1 MRRARYGRHVLESV
15 ALFNS
20 LTDRERSVL
29 EARCRSLRVPNGAYL
44 YHEGQPGDALYVL
57 RRGRIG
63 IWGGGERGEPVLL
76 NVMGAGQMFGELA
89 LLSGQHLRTASVQ
102 ALSRVEA
109 IQILRTDIDAL
120 RATHPGINN
129 VFIQVL
135 LGHVQ
140 RLSTQVAEMAELDAP
155 TRIYRQIIRLGTI
168 FDAGRNGGELPINQH
183 QLASL
188 TGVGLRITNKVL
200 AEARA
205 DGLLLTERGRLVIS
219 DWATVRR
226 RAGWRFRA
234 V

>member
-1 MRRARYGRHVLESV
+1 MLETV
-15 ALFNS
+15 ALFDS
-20 LTDRERSVL
+20 LTDTERTLL
-29 EARCRSLRVPNGAYL
+29 EARCRAMRFPLGAFL

-63 IWGGGERGEPVLL
+63 VWSGGERGEPVLL
-76 NVMGAGQMFGELA
+76 NVMGAGQMFGEMA

-109 IQILRTDIDAL
+109 IQILRTDIEAL

-155 TRIYRQIIRLGTI
+155 TRIYRQIIRLGGV
-168 FDAGRNGGELPINQH
+168 FDATRSGGELPINQH

-205 DGLLLTERGRLVIS
+205 DGLLLTERGRLVIT
-219 DWATVRR
+219 DWVTVRR
-226 RAGWRFRA
+226 RAGWRFRP

>member
-1 MRRARYGRHVLESV
+1 MLETV
-15 ALFNS
+15 ALFDS
-20 LTDRERSVL
+20 LTDTERTLL
-29 EARCRSLRVPNGAYL
+29 EARCRAMRFPLGAFL

-63 IWGGGERGEPVLL
+63 VWSGGERGEPVLL
-76 NVMGAGQMFGELA
+76 NVMGAGQMFGEMA

-109 IQILRTDIDAL
+109 IQILRTDIEAL

-140 RLSTQVAEMAELDAP
+140 RLSTQVAEMAELDAS
-155 TRIYRQIIRLGTI
+155 TRIYRQIIRLGGI
-168 FDAGRNGGELPINQH
+168 FDATRSGGELPINQH

-205 DGLLLTERGRLVIS
+205 DGLLLTERGRLVIT
-219 DWATVRR
+219 DWVTVRR
-226 RAGWRFRA
+226 RAGWRFRP